1 ACRTAVGGT
10 GLPDESIHLAAALQ
24 LAGFRHVVSTLW
36 SIGDETAYEVT
47 EQLYRRLT
55 DADGEIEASRVPEAL
70 SAVVAMLR
78 ARHPYQPDRW
88 IPFVHFGP

>member
-1 ACRTAVGGT
+1 
-10 GLPDESIHLAAALQ
+10 
-24 LAGFRHVVSTLW
+24 VSTLW
-36 SIGDETAYEVT
+36 SIGDETAYE
-47 EQLYRRLT
+47 ELYRRLT
-55 DADGEIEASRVPEAL
+55 DADGVIDASHVPEAL